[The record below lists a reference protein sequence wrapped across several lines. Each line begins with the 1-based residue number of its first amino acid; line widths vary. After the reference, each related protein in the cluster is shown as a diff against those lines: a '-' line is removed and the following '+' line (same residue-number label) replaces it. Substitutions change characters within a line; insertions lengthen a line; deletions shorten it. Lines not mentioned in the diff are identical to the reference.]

1 MCWDDIVLEKHD
13 MRGSELIRVERE
25 GREKRGR
32 DGDMRNIVRKGSE
45 KEKAT
50 MTADS
55 KEKELQGD
63 LPAAIAPPRDGVK
76 IYTTWPEMIKHW
88 PKTTLCIV
96 SNEFCERFSYYGMRT
111 VLTFYILNVLKF
123 PESTSTIFFN
133 AFSILCYLTPLL
145 GSIIADGYIGKFWT
159 IFSVSILYTIGQIT
173 LAIAST
179 QNWTSSIHPWLDLT
193 GLVIIGFG
201 TGGIKPCVSAFGA
214 DQFDKGQERMLSIY
228 FSMFYFSINAGS
240 MISTFISPIFRA
252 QPCLGQDSCYPLSF
266 GVPAVL
272 MVVATIIFMI
282 GSPWYRK
289 NPPTENVFG
298 EIARLVGGAIS
309 NKFSKRNAG
318 PTKHWLEHYLDT
330 HNCENDPK
338 CMALKGTKKKTQ
350 HLCQKKQYVADV
362 VALFKLIIMF
372 LPVPMFWALYDQQG
386 SIWLLQGIQM
396 DCDVFG
402 ILLLPDQMQTL
413 NAVLILV
420 FIPLFQV
427 IVYPLFSK
435 CFNITPLRK
444 MVIGGWLASLS
455 FLITG
460 FVQLQVNNTL
470 PQLPG
475 SGVAYASFM
484 NVFDAE
490 KLCNISV
497 WHIDPATN
505 LPVGDAYILPP
516 DTSMVDIPEDGK
528 LTFHVPDGKNSFQIS
543 YDGKDCGTGRKT
555 ETVDVDLSSKSVN
568 YIAVGPQG
576 TIHSPVGTT
585 KPTDGTG
592 EFSMGIS
599 LFTQDGYNGS
609 LCVCRLTT
617 SDFDKNHPC
626 NPKAPADFYYWE
638 IDYNQ
643 HTDDRADFLPVVNKP
658 KSADP
663 TLTSVTSYQ
672 FKSVKPGKWGLFFLH
687 SLAKDVDIQTPERD
701 QIEVHD
707 SGIDFEINGQGG
719 VYNFPKR
726 NSKHVYQVVQDNKV
740 NILWQVPQIVVIT
753 AGEILFS
760 ITGYEFAYSQSAPS
774 MKSVV
779 QALWLLTTAIG
790 DSIIVLITALDLFD
804 DMAVQ
809 FFAYAGI
816 MFIVICIYA
825 LMAIF
830 YFDYQYYTK
839 PDEIDDDDEE
849 DEVEEIKDAI
859 RAHVNEAFH
868 HELDKKENP
877 WGIEDNISVDIRM

>member
-1 MCWDDIVLEKHD
+1 
-13 MRGSELIRVERE
+13 
-25 GREKRGR
+25 
-32 DGDMRNIVRKGSE
+32 
-45 KEKAT
+45 

-55 KEKELQGD
+55 KEKELAGD
-63 LPAAIAPPRDGVK
+63 LPVAIAPPRDGIK

-123 PESTSTIFFN
+123 SEDTSTIFFN
-133 AFSILCYLTPLL
+133 AFSILCYLTPML

-159 IFSVSILYTIGQIT
+159 IFSVSILYAIGQIM
-173 LAIAST
+173 LAVAST
-179 QNWTSSIHPWLDLT
+179 QDWTSSIHPWLDLT
-193 GLVIIGFG
+193 GLVVIGFG

-272 MVVATIIFMI
+272 MVVATGIFMV

-298 EIARLVGGAIS
+298 EVARLVGGALS
-309 NKFSKRNAG
+309 NKFSKKNAG

-330 HNCENDPK
+330 HKCEDDPK

-350 HLCQKKQYVADV
+350 HLCQKRQYVNDV
-362 VALFKLIIMF
+362 IALFKLIVMF

-396 DCDVFG
+396 DCSAFG
-402 ILLLPDQMQTL
+402 ILILPDQMQTL
-413 NAVLILV
+413 NAVLILC

-427 IVYPLFSK
+427 IVYPIFSK
-435 CFNITPLRK
+435 CFTLTPLRK
-444 MVIGGWLASLS
+444 MVVGGWLAALS
-455 FLITG
+455 FLVTG
-460 FVQLQVNNTL
+460 LVQLQVNNTL
-470 PQLPG
+470 PLLPDDG
-475 SGVAYASFM
+475 QSFASFM
-484 NVFDAE
+484 NVYREDQMCNMSIWQLDSDK
-490 KLCNISV
+490 KLMGEPFVLMQN
-497 WHIDPATN
+497 
-505 LPVGDAYILPP
+505 
-516 DTSMVDIPEDGK
+516 TSMVDIPDQD
-528 LTFHVPDGKNSFQIS
+528 LFTFHVPKGDASFHVEFEGS
-543 YDGKDCGTGRKT
+543 ACATRKPEDIT
-555 ETVDVDLSSKSVN
+555 LNFDEKKVYYV
-568 YIAVGPQG
+568 AVGEKG
-576 TIHSPVGTT
+576 TVSGISGTS
-585 KPTDGTG
+585 KPTEGTG
-592 EFSMGIS
+592 EFSLGITM
-599 LFTQDGYNGS
+599 FTDDNYNS
-609 LCVCRLTT
+609 SVCACRLTT
-617 SDFDKNHPC
+617 GDFDKAHPC
-626 NPKAPADFYYWE
+626 NPKSPSDFYYWE
-638 IDYNQ
+638 TLYNQ
-643 HTDDRADFLPVVNKP
+643 GQDDRGDYLPVENRP
-658 KSADP
+658 KGVDP
-663 TLTSVTSYQ
+663 HSVTSYK
-672 FKSVKPGKWGLFFLH
+672 FKPVKPGKWGLFFLH
-687 SLAKDVDIQTPERD
+687 NIVKDVDIMTPDRKD
-701 QIEVHD
+701 VDVQDTGIE
-707 SGIDFEINGQGG
+707 FEINGQGG
-719 VYNFPKR
+719 VYNFVVTGLGDDEFDKKR
-726 NSKHVYQVVQDNKV
+726 NYLHVYQVVQDNKV
-740 NILWQVPQIVVIT
+740 NILWQVPQIVIIT

-774 MKSVV
+774 MKSLV

-839 PDEIDDDDEE
+839 PDEIDDDDEDEEVKEIE
-849 DEVEEIKDAI
+849 DI

-868 HELDKKENP
+868 HELEKKLEKENP
-877 WGIEDNISVDIRM
+877 WGIEDDNNSVDIRM